1 MFKRL
6 KCCFSCF
13 GKRRRKRTDHSS
25 IESVMEEIPQ
35 PEMEPAT
42 DNCQETPE
50 IPEEN
55 ICQEEELIV
64 QASTDT
70 SPCIYQESLE
80 ESGDSQ
86 FNTFEE
92 TPEIPENICQA
103 AEETSNNEEEPIV
116 QASTDTSPCIYQETF
131 ESCGEPQPETVEEN
145 PEQEME
151 PATDNCQEAPE
162 ISDPEICQDQSESL
176 PQEVELE
183 QETKTNSCHCQENL
197 EESDDPQPE
206 ICEAS
211 PKETGTN
218 TSQEE
223 SSEKELSKEDEK
235 DLEEESGTTTCQPE
249 ISGRQQVEPQTSEGN
264 NTSPLVE
271 KYPEPGRYF
280 KLGEPIG
287 QDPNGVIYIGWHRSR
302 RMEVAILIMKDQEKQ
317 KEIQGELEILRM
329 VSGHK
334 NIVDFYG
341 AYYHQASRTTSIP
354 KGLWIATEL
363 STGATLEDLIGT
375 RKTLGERWI
384 SYICKHVIQGLC
396 HLQKK
401 NIIHHDI
408 RPGNILIT
416 SFGEVKIGEFG
427 FATFGERSSSTS
439 GSITYSAPEVLANF
453 GNAKLEYDHKAD
465 IWSLGIAAIEMAEG
479 HVPFSKLPQEKLIK
493 KITCGAV
500 PSLPS
505 WGKWSDEFHYFISEC
520 LQRDP
525 SRRPSARQLLSHPFI
540 GEIWGERGVQRN
552 IAQHLHRG
560 MKH

>member
-1 MFKRL
+1 MIEFKKISEIFSAA
-6 KCCFSCF
+6 KCS
-13 GKRRRKRTDHSS
+13 
-25 IESVMEEIPQ
+25 Q
-35 PEMEPAT
+35 EPH
-42 DNCQETPE
+42 
-50 IPEEN
+50 
-55 ICQEEELIV
+55 LV
-64 QASTDT
+64 
-70 SPCIYQESLE
+70 
-80 ESGDSQ
+80 
-86 FNTFEE
+86 
-92 TPEIPENICQA
+92 
-103 AEETSNNEEEPIV
+103 EEEPIV
-116 QASTDTSPCIYQETF
+116 QASTDTSPCIYQ
-131 ESCGEPQPETVEEN
+131 EN

-287 QDPNGVIYIGWHRSR
+287 QDPNGVIYIKQQPFHIYMLLYIYLLPRTVSLAMITELLSLHLLQGWHRSR

-479 HVPFSKLPQEKLIK
+479 HVRKSFSKLPQEKLIK
-493 KITCGAV
+493 QITCGAV

-520 LQRDP
+520 LQRDT

-560 MKH
+560 KGTCSFSYIHMMLRL

>member
-1 MFKRL
+1 ML
-6 KCCFSCF
+6 LYIYLLP
-13 GKRRRKRTDHSS
+13 RTVSLAM
-25 IESVMEEIPQ
+25 I
-35 PEMEPAT
+35 T
-42 DNCQETPE
+42 
-50 IPEEN
+50 
-55 ICQEEELIV
+55 ELL
-64 QASTDT
+64 
-70 SPCIYQESLE
+70 SLHLL
-80 ESGDSQ
+80 Q
-86 FNTFEE
+86 
-92 TPEIPENICQA
+92 
-103 AEETSNNEEEPIV
+103 
-116 QASTDTSPCIYQETF
+116 
-131 ESCGEPQPETVEEN
+131 
-145 PEQEME
+145 
-151 PATDNCQEAPE
+151 
-162 ISDPEICQDQSESL
+162 
-176 PQEVELE
+176 
-183 QETKTNSCHCQENL
+183 
-197 EESDDPQPE
+197 
-206 ICEAS
+206 
-211 PKETGTN
+211 
-218 TSQEE
+218 
-223 SSEKELSKEDEK
+223 
-235 DLEEESGTTTCQPE
+235 
-249 ISGRQQVEPQTSEGN
+249 
-264 NTSPLVE
+264 
-271 KYPEPGRYF
+271 
-280 KLGEPIG
+280 
-287 QDPNGVIYIGWHRSR
+287 GWHRSR

-354 KGLWIATEL
+354 KGLWVRKSLFGQVTHL
-363 STGATLEDLIGT
+363 CSKHLIKEKKNIDILT
-375 RKTLGERWI
+375 FAFLI
-384 SYICKHVIQGLC
+384 SQGLC

-505 WGKWSDEFHYFISEC
+505 WGKCLPPFLFSRSDEFHYFISEC

-560 MKH
+560 KGTCSFSYIHMMLRL